1 MTRKQKRFIKNV
13 NRSNRDPNTGYQDKG
28 SGQYYIT
35 DDDGKFL
42 KFASKEEAQKDVD
55 DPNTD
60 TTQEDIAE
68 DTKIIV
74 PPEALAM
81 MSETKE

>member
-1 MTRKQKRFIKNV
+1 MKVIHCDSETSYRNKKTNV
-13 NRSNRDPNTGYQDKG
+13 VY
-28 SGQYYIT
+28 
-35 DDDGKFL
+35 
-42 KFASKEEAQKDVD
+42 ASKEEAQKDVD

-60 TTQEDIAE
+60 TIQEDIAE

-81 MSETKE
+81 MSETKK